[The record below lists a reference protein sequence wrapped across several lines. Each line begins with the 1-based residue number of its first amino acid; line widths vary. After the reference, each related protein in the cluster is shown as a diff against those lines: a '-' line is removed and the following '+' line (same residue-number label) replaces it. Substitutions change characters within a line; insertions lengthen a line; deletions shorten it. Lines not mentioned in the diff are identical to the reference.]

1 MGQSDSY
8 AHEHSGTHRYKYA
21 GAHGNQYSGTD
32 GYEYAGAHGN
42 QYSGTDGN
50 QHSGTDGYEYTVPDS
65 DEHAEKHRDADAVP
79 HGNQHVFSDA
89 WSHAYGNRDLSGG
102 CNVHDRAIANDH
114 ANRGTERV
122 AHDFR
127 RRWSGANADP

>member
-8 AHEHSGTHRYKYA
+8 AHEHSGTHSHKHAVAYRNKYA
-21 GAHGNQYSGTD
+21 GTYRYEYSGA
-32 GYEYAGAHGN
+32 YR
-42 QYSGTDGN
+42 N
-50 QHSGTDGYEYTVPDS
+50 QHSGTDRYEYTVPDS
-65 DEHAEKHRDADAVP
+65 DEHAGKHRDADAVP

-89 WSHAYGNRDLSGG
+89 WSHAYGNSDLSGG